1 MTPSSSPFDEAAVLA
16 SASAADGLSDFG
28 DEAFRDPLR
37 MLLASL
43 KDAPLNELGARI
55 LRGQLVWSLV
65 TRLRHRHWLE
75 RHPEIAEETIAAP
88 IVVVGMMRSGT
99 TLMQRLLASDPRSL
113 SAKGW
118 ELREPAPAPGTAP
131 GESATRI
138 EEAETRAQQMEQF
151 APKLFAIHPMH
162 PREAEEEIV
171 FLADA
176 FLSHVPEASCDV
188 PVYREWID
196 RQDFLPAYRHLHA
209 MLRMLQ
215 WQKALRGEDRGR
227 WVLKTPAHLGYLE
240 ALFDVFPDAHVVH
253 MHRDPVETVVSGA
266 SLNAT
271 LWEMHS
277 DAVDR
282 EGVGRQWLERM
293 AWTHARA
300 MSFRERHPELKNRFT
315 DIGYRDAVDDPLSA
329 VRRIYRDLALD
340 LPVPA
345 ETAMNDWLARDR
357 EDRRPA
363 HRYEA
368 RDFGLS
374 EGRIRESFPG
384 YDDHLVVGPRNKN

>member
-1 MTPSSSPFDEAAVLA
+1 MTPSSSPFDEASVLA

-37 MLLASL
+37 VLLASL
-43 KDAPLNELGARI
+43 AEAPLSDLGARI

-131 GESATRI
+131 DESATRI
-138 EEAETRAQQMEQF
+138 EEAEARAQQMEQF

-196 RQDFLPAYRHLHA
+196 LQDFSPAYRHLHA
-209 MLRMLQ
+209 MLRLLQ

-227 WVLKTPAHLGYLE
+227 WVLKTPAHLGYLG

-282 EGVGRQWLERM
+282 ECVGRQWLERM

-300 MSFRERHPELKNRFT
+300 MSFRERHPGLRDRFT
-315 DIGYRDAVDDPLSA
+315 DIGYREAVDDPLSA
-329 VRRIYRDLALD
+329 VRRIYRDLAID
-340 LPVPA
+340 LPAPT
-345 ETAMNDWLARDR
+345 EKAMSDWLARDR

-374 EGRIRESFPG
+374 EARIRETFPG
-384 YDDHLVVGPRNKN
+384 YDDRRVVDTPKKN

>member
-1 MTPSSSPFDEAAVLA
+1 
-16 SASAADGLSDFG
+16 
-28 DEAFRDPLR
+28 
-37 MLLASL
+37 
-43 KDAPLNELGARI
+43 
-55 LRGQLVWSLV
+55 
-65 TRLRHRHWLE
+65 
-75 RHPEIAEETIAAP
+75 
-88 IVVVGMMRSGT
+88 
-99 TLMQRLLASDPRSL
+99 
-113 SAKGW
+113 
-118 ELREPAPAPGTAP
+118 
-131 GESATRI
+131 
-138 EEAETRAQQMEQF
+138 MEQF

-384 YDDHLVVGPRNKN
+384 YDDHLVVDPRNKN